1 MFCKKCGNELEGN
14 EKFCP
19 SCGEPVIKEPK
30 KKPKKKEKHWKILIL
45 AAGLLASGI
54 GTFVFLM
61 NYYSSEDN
69 IVMYENGDM
78 VYYPQEEDI
87 VWNKEECVLY
97 YDNLL
102 TVYLNEELSEKQEK
116 TLARKIHGKVVTRIN
131 GAVNVIQVKVKST
144 DFSKLN
150 IYAEK
155 LKESE
160 EVFDALYDVPY
171 FISENADDK
180 NPWSDSKEVISDKNS
195 ENPGGNDWWAEAIEA
210 YDAWKYVDVHK
221 DKLSDVTV
229 GILDSGFDTG
239 HEDLRNEND
248 SNKISAL
255 DGYANNTAGDHG
267 THVMGIIGAN
277 NNEVGIRGIA
287 DLAKIKYVDWTPNT
301 NNKKDSDNYTSLL
314 ASGEYIRISSNMI
327 EQGSIINN
335 SWGSSCDFKT
345 EKEYKHSNLMK
356 FFKGEQRETASYE
369 EYCKTFKNDCKQ
381 DAKNCINMMTKSM
394 EKGYRKFLIIQS
406 AGNGN
411 SANTGVE
418 TTLNGHYSTV
428 TEDVFNEW
436 KNGLNDTEKKSMEK
450 YSYENIKEHIL
461 IVGAVENEE
470 ENGQYKMTT
479 FSNYGENVDICAPG
493 KDVYSTVTTEDD
505 SLENNSAEDGKIYS
519 EMSGTSMSAPMV
531 SASAALLWSINPDL
545 SAGEVKNI
553 LIETAETAKKCQKDD
568 TRETYPMLN
577 IGEAVKETVM
587 NIRNREYKKIIE
599 QREQE
604 FGIYTL
610 HDMGIKYATG
620 LCYLELRDVDDDGV
634 EELFLVYNK
643 SEDDTDNDRYQ
654 SELWTC
660 ENGKAVQLE
669 SDVVSYSNGGFPSV
683 CWSEVDGKTYFIINS
698 LSEFR
703 SYGIDSSGKFTIIDN
718 EEMPYLDSKTCL
730 VNGKEVSL
738 EEWQERYQTYINNMT
753 AVQLYY
759 QGEDEVYSQVQQ
771 VKDAVSEE

>member
-1 MFCKKCGNELEGN
+1 MFFKKCGNELEGN

-19 SCGEPVIKEPK
+19 SCGEPIIKEPK
-30 KKPKKKEKHWKILIL
+30 KKTEKKEKHWKGLIL
-45 AAGLLASGI
+45 AVCLLASGI

-61 NYYSSEDN
+61 NYYLSEDN

-78 VYYPQEEDI
+78 VYHPQEEDI
-87 VWNKEECVLY
+87 AWDKEECVLY

-180 NPWSDSKEVISDKNS
+180 NPWSDNKEIISDKNS
-195 ENPGGNDWWAEAIEA
+195 ETPGGNDWWAEAIEA

-221 DKLSDVTV
+221 DNLSDVTV
-229 GILDSGFDTG
+229 GILDNGFDTG

-255 DGYANNTAGDHG
+255 DGYANNTAEDHG

-301 NNKKDSDNYTSLL
+301 NDEKDSDNYTSLL
-314 ASGEYIRISSNMI
+314 ATGEYIRISSNMI

-335 SWGSSCDFKT
+335 SWGSSCFLET

-356 FFKGEQRETASYE
+356 FFKGEKRETASYE
-369 EYCKTFKNDCKQ
+369 EYCKTFENDCKQ
-381 DAKNCINMMTKSM
+381 VAKNCINMMTKSM
-394 EKGYRKFLIIQS
+394 EKGYNKFLIIQA

-411 SANTGVE
+411 SANIGVE
-418 TTLNGHYSTV
+418 TTLNGYYSTV
-428 TEDVFNEW
+428 TEDIFNEW

-450 YSYENIKEHIL
+450 YSYENMKEHIL

-493 KDVYSTVTTEDD
+493 KDIYSTVTTEDD

-531 SASAALLWSINPDL
+531 SASAVLLWSINPDL

-553 LIETAETAKKCQKDD
+553 LIDTAGTAKKCQKDD

-577 IGEAVKETVM
+577 IGEAVKKTVM

-604 FGIYTL
+604 FGTYTL

-683 CWSEVDGKTYFIINS
+683 CWSEVDGKTYFIIDS
-698 LSEFR
+698 PSEFR
-703 SYGIDSSGKFTIIDN
+703 SYGVDSSGKFTIIDN

-738 EEWQERYQTYINNMT
+738 EEWQEKYQAYSKNVT
-753 AVQLYY
+753 VVSLYY
-759 QGEDEVYSQVQQ
+759 QGEDEIYSQVQQ
-771 VKDAVSEE
+771 VKDAISEE